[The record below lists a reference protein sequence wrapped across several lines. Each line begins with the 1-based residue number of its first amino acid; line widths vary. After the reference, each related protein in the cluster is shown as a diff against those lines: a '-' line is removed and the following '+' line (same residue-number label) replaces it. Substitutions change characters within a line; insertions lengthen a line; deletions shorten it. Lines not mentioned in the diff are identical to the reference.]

1 MNRFSYLLRE
11 RLAVSRDWIDGRSPW
26 RFELVV
32 LACLV
37 IGLTALICS
46 QFLPSFHDL
55 SEGGTASRTI
65 VAGKTVTALDRE
77 ATEDLKAR
85 VAALVA
91 PVYLP
96 DTSAL
101 PAAAEQ
107 LQGFL
112 EQIAQTRQE
121 VTGTTDLSLAVETLQ
136 RWAPEMV
143 STATLEYL
151 LTVGGTRFE
160 QIQGQTLGA
169 LETLYANPIMEGSL
183 DATRATLRAI
193 ADQVAASQA
202 AADAVYEVTAGFL
215 GPNQV
220 IDEKQTEARRNAAM
234 EHVAPVM
241 ISIVEG
247 ETVLEQGQRIGAEDM
262 LVLKELG
269 VVGARHGWKVW
280 LGVFFLMALEAALFS
295 RLLRRFNKTVEDYG
309 NNMLLVLALLLLGF
323 TAVARLLVIEPLSAY
338 LVPVAALGMLVAVI
352 LNARSALIMVVLLS
366 LNIGL
371 LTDLQM
377 EYALVAIVV
386 GGLSLYFVSRV
397 TKRMALLGAGAA
409 ATALAVV
416 SIFAVEIFAEASVAE
431 ALRQSIWG
439 AASGLLSAALT
450 IILLNVLE
458 TVFNLTTPLRLLELA
473 DPAHPLLKK
482 LLQVAPGTYNHSI
495 QMGHLA
501 EAAAE
506 AIGANPLLARVGAYY
521 HDIGKTVRP
530 DYFVENQIY
539 VDNPHDRLS
548 PNLSKLAITA
558 HVRDGEH
565 LGRVYGL
572 PKPVIDII
580 KQHHGTSVLAY
591 FYHKAMQAGKDS
603 VYEESY
609 RYEEQK
615 PQSKEAAIIMLADSI
630 EAAVRAME
638 NPTRR
643 KIQGVI
649 QEIIQQKVQDGQL
662 DESALTQGDL
672 HKIRESFDQSL
683 LGLVGHRIRYPGSE
697 QPSGE
702 KGARGRP
709 VPPSAAIVAAGGKAV
724 PGQQGQGSVG
734 RRPEPS
740 DTAGRT
746 ERRVEATSDESPGGG
761 SG

>member
-1 MNRFSYLLRE
+1 VAAGGAPQRPSSGARDPMSRYRFLLRE
-11 RLAVSRDWIDGRSPW
+11 RLADSREWVQKRTPW
-26 RFELVV
+26 RFELVL

-37 IGLTALICS
+37 VGLTALISS
-46 QFLPSFHDL
+46 QYLPSVRGL
-55 SEGGTASRTI
+55 SEGNSAPRTI
-65 VAGKTVTALDRE
+65 LADKTVTVLDVK

-96 DTSAL
+96 DTGAL
-101 PAAAEQ
+101 PAASEK
-107 LQGFL
+107 LQALL
-112 EQIAQTRQE
+112 EQVKRARE
-121 VTGTTDLSLAVETLQ
+121 ELSGGADLADVLAVLIGTVP
-136 RWAPEMV
+136 RTV
-143 STATLEYL
+143 SEATLRHL
-151 LTVGGTRFE
+151 LTSDVATFE
-160 QIQGQTLGA
+160 RIQGQTLGA
-169 LETLYANPIMEGSL
+169 LETLYAGPITDESL
-183 DATRATLRAI
+183 ESARTTLRAI
-193 ADQVAASQA
+193 VDRLAANA
-202 AADAVYEVTAGFL
+202 PTADAVYEVTESFV

-220 IDEKQTEARRNAAM
+220 VDEEQTEARRQTAT
-234 EHVAPVM
+234 EQVTPVM
-241 ISIVEG
+241 ASVSEG
-247 ETVLEQGQRIGAEDM
+247 EIVVQKGERVTSQQM

-269 VVGARHGWKVW
+269 LVGVRSGWKVW
-280 LGVFFLMALEAALFS
+280 LGIFVLMLMETAVFS
-295 RLLRRFNKTVEDYG
+295 RLMRRFNKMEEEYG
-309 NNMLLVLALLLLGF
+309 NNMLLVLVFLLLLA
-323 TAVARLLVIEPLSAY
+323 TAIARLLVIEPLSAY
-338 LVPVAALGMLVAVI
+338 VIPVAAVGMVVAVI
-352 LNARSALIMVVLLS
+352 LNARSALLMVVLTS

-371 LTDLQM
+371 LTDLDM
-377 EYALVAIVV
+377 RYVLVAVVV
-386 GGLSLYFVSRV
+386 GGLSLYLVSRV
-397 TKRMALLGAGAA
+397 TKRMALLGAGLVAMVLAA
-409 ATALAVV
+409 VT
-416 SIFAVEIFAEASVAE
+416 IFAVELFAGTSAGE
-431 ALRQSIWG
+431 ALRQCTWGLANGFLAGVLSIV
-439 AASGLLSAALT
+439 
-450 IILLNVLE
+450 LLNLLE

-495 QMGHLA
+495 QMGNLA

-530 DYFVENQIY
+530 EYFVENQIY

-572 PKPVIDII
+572 PQPVVDII

-591 FYHKAMQAGKDS
+591 FYHKALQSTKDS

-649 QEIIQQKVQDGQL
+649 QEIIKQKVQDGQL

-672 HKIRESFDQSL
+672 HKIRDSFDTVL
-683 LGLVGHRIRYPGSE
+683 LGLVGHRIRYPDKEES
-697 QPSGE
+697 
-702 KGARGRP
+702 GARRGGRDP
-709 VPPSAAIVAAGGKAV
+709 GAERPAAPPSATTPAVSEEVAGG
-724 PGQQGQGSVG
+724 G
-734 RRPEPS
+734 E
-740 DTAGRT
+740 
-746 ERRVEATSDESPGGG
+746 
-761 SG
+761 